1 MRRHLSFYIFRI
13 MVPLAL
19 VIIVTWFTFF
29 LRDFGRRVE
38 VSSATLLTFVAFNFT
53 VADNL
58 PRIGYLTFMDALLIG
73 AFVASVIVV
82 IYNVILKRLETDG
95 RGELA
100 HRIDKPMIWFYPI
113 LFILGAITAVVLF
126 LV

>member
-1 MRRHLSFYIFRI
+1 
-13 MVPLAL
+13 
-19 VIIVTWFTFF
+19 VIIVSWFTFF

-73 AFVASVIVV
+73 AFVVSVIVV
-82 IYNVILKRLETDG
+82 IYNVSLKRLETDG
-95 RGELA
+95 RLELA
-100 HRIDKPMIWFYPI
+100 HRIDKPMIWLYPV
-113 LFILGAITAVVLF
+113 LFFLGALIAIALF
-126 LV
+126 LL